1 MSVGQPDEDDIFLPL
16 ADDDSEEEEDEDSEE
31 NDDSGGPDNSGPDDS
46 ASADEEG
53 EGDDAGAAGYPL
65 RRRAVR
71 LYYAILA

>member
-1 MSVGQPDEDDIFLPL
+1 MGQPDEDDIFLPL
-16 ADDDSEEEEDEDSEE
+16 ADDDSEEEDEDLETPEDSEE
-31 NDDSGGPDNSGPDDS
+31 KDDS

-71 LYYAILA
+71 LSYAIWA